1 MSINILQKYG
11 VFLHLLRYFSFSIYS
26 FIYFW
31 KLWLCWVFAAPCG
44 FSSRVRAPG
53 GQVLGAT
60 AHRLWFW
67 CIGLI
72 VLSIPYPLP
81 VFFAINQSFLG
92 LERPPLL
99 SRSFYHITFLFFFH
113 LFLLVGG
120 WLLYNIVVVDMNQ
133 PWIYMCSPCWSPL
146 PPPSPDITFLK
157 ICFANSFY
165 GIPGSKI
172 LMTAQTI

>member
-31 KLWLCWVFAAPCG
+31 KLWLCWVFAALCG

-53 GQVLGAT
+53 GQVSGAT

-99 SRSFYHITFLFFFH
+99 SCSFYHITFLFFFPFIFISWR
-113 LFLLVGG
+113 LITLQYCSG
-120 WLLYNIVVVDMNQ
+120 WHESAMDLHVLPMLI
-133 PWIYMCSPCWSPL
+133 
-146 PPPSPDITFLK
+146 PPPASHPRYHI
-157 ICFANSFY
+157 S
-165 GIPGSKI
+165 
-172 LMTAQTI
+172 